1 MYIMFQTSNT
11 FHQIVSD
18 IIISQNIAPYN
29 LLLYDRHQRTH
40 TNRQLTSPSRQRFD
54 VTIPKVSVPRAF
66 RSPLI
71 YIFAVSRY

>member
-1 MYIMFQTSNT
+1 MFQASNT

-18 IIISQNIAPYN
+18 IIISQNIARYN
-29 LLLYDRHQRTH
+29 ILLYDWHRRIH
-40 TNRQLTSPSRQRFD
+40 TNRQLTSPLRQRFD
-54 VTIPKVSVPRAF
+54 VTSPKVSVTRAF

>member
-1 MYIMFQTSNT
+1 MFQALNT

-18 IIISQNIAPYN
+18 IIISQNIARYN
-29 LLLYDRHQRTH
+29 LLLYNRHRRTH
-40 TNRQLTSPSRQRFD
+40 TNRQLMSPLRQRFD

-66 RSPLI
+66 RSSLI